1 MKKTCL
7 SMTFLALSIA
17 ANAQL
22 TVLNNGKTYLGNF
35 PNYLQQSNND
45 PENDV
50 TLQIFGKGN
59 FGCKGMLAFG
69 DYGQLSKHTRNV
81 VIGEYGTKDTDQ
93 LWLHGKNGIYLT
105 YNDGEKII
113 GCFNRS
119 NGNKF
124 TFNTPVWAEGVK
136 LTSDERLKTEIE
148 PISNSLENLMKLN
161 GVSYNLHSKP
171 AAGEDGLRA
180 ARVYD
185 KKSIGLIAQELMT
198 VYPELVDQDSDGYY
212 AVDYIG
218 LIPVLIESI
227 KEQQNKINELN
238 EKLEKVEAKQSN
250 NYALDEAFSTKS
262 VLKQNAP
269 NPFKNE
275 TTIEYFVPENATS
288 ASIYIYDMTGAQLKE
303 FKINSKGN
311 DKLTIKGSEFKAGMY
326 IYSLIVDGQLIDT
339 KRMTLTK

>member
-7 SMTFLALSIA
+7 SMTFFALSIA

-35 PNYLQQSNND
+35 PNNLQLSNND

-59 FGCKGMLAFG
+59 FGCKGMIAFG
-69 DYGQLSKHTRNV
+69 DYGELARHTRNV
-81 VIGEYGTKDTDQ
+81 VIGEYGTTDTDQ
-93 LWLHGKNGIYLT
+93 LWLHGKNGIFLT

-113 GCFNRS
+113 GCYNRS

-148 PISNSLENLMKLN
+148 PIHNSLSNLMKLN

-171 AAGEDGLRA
+171 TAGESGLRA
-180 ARVYD
+180 AKVYD
-185 KKSIGLIAQELMT
+185 KRSIGLIAQDLMT

-227 KEQQNKINELN
+227 KEQQNKIDELS
-238 EKLEKVEAKQSN
+238 EKLENFESRKSN
-250 NYALDEAFSTKS
+250 NYALDEALAIKPL
-262 VLKQNAP
+262 LKQNAP

-275 TTIEYFVPENATS
+275 TVIEYSVPENSTS
-288 ASIYIYDMTGAQLKE
+288 ASIFIYDMTGAQLKE
-303 FKINSKGN
+303 YKVSTREN
-311 DKLTIKGSEFKAGMY
+311 KLTIKGSEFKAGMY